1 VLVTVPRIDSNNI
14 KMCTLKRVTK
24 GVLLFFLQVMLDAVI
39 LVTAGDSA
47 ILRIFERDGKKERE

>member
-1 VLVTVPRIDSNNI
+1 
-14 KMCTLKRVTK
+14 MYTLKRVTK